1 MRLAPSNVF
10 KAGAVAWA
18 LSGAPSTLLAAI
30 RGDDLLGASIAA
42 GTLVP
47 GRRDRPG
54 FVAGI
59 AAHTAVTAVWT
70 PIVAKATVRSRHP
83 ALAGALAGAAIAAL
97 DLGVIG
103 RRYPAIVALD
113 QPPQWADRLAFG
125 AIVGWLAA
133 RR

>member
-1 MRLAPSNVF
+1 MRRAPSNVF

-18 LSGAPSTLLAAI
+18 LSGAPSTLIAAI
-30 RGDDLLGASIAA
+30 RRDDLLGPSIAA
-42 GTLVP
+42 GTLLP

-54 FVAGI
+54 FAAGI
-59 AAHTAVTAVWT
+59 AAHTVVTAVWT
-70 PIVAKATVRSRHP
+70 PLVAAATARSRHP

-103 RRYPAIVALD
+103 RRYPAIAALS
-113 QPPQWADRLAFG
+113 QPPQWADHVAFG

>member
-1 MRLAPSNVF
+1 MRRAPSNVF

-18 LSGAPSTLLAAI
+18 LSGAPSTLIAAI
-30 RGDDLLGASIAA
+30 RRDDLLGPSIAA
-42 GTLVP
+42 GTLLP

-54 FVAGI
+54 FAAGI
-59 AAHTAVTAVWT
+59 AAWT
-70 PIVAKATVRSRHP
+70 PLVAAATARSRHP

-103 RRYPAIVALD
+103 RRYPAIAALS
-113 QPPQWADRLAFG
+113 QPPQWADHVAFG